1 MIIDKD
7 LILFDLTG
15 DKETIIS
22 TLANQAFEQGRL
34 EDKQKYIEA
43 VLKREK
49 EYSTALGYEVAIP
62 HGSEKE
68 IINPKIVIATLKKPI
83 LWNQHEVQIVFLIA
97 MNMLEPQVT
106 KNTLKDLYAI
116 MDNKQAM
123 QVLSNAKDAK
133 EIIHY
138 LKGCN
143 G

>member
-7 LILFDLTG
+7 LILLDLTG

-22 TLANQAFEQGRL
+22 TLANQAFEHGRL
-34 EDKQKYIEA
+34 EDKQEYIEA

-62 HGSEKE
+62 HGQSDTVKDPFVIFGRVKE
-68 IINPKIVIATLKKPI
+68 PI
-83 LWNQHEVQIVFLIA
+83 LQDQHEVQIVFLIA

-106 KNTLKDLYAI
+106 KNTLKDLYVI

-123 QVLSNAKDAK
+123 QVLSNAKEAK

-138 LKGCN
+138 LKA
-143 G
+143 

>member
-7 LILFDLTG
+7 LILLDLTG

-22 TLANQAFEQGRL
+22 TLANQVFEHGRL
-34 EDKQKYIEA
+34 EDKQEYIEA

-62 HGSEKE
+62 HGQSDTVKDPFVIFGRVKE
-68 IINPKIVIATLKKPI
+68 PI
-83 LWNQHEVQIVFLIA
+83 LQDQHEVQIVFLIA

-106 KNTLKDLYAI
+106 KNTLKDLYVI

-123 QVLSNAKDAK
+123 QVLSNAK
-133 EIIHY
+133 
-138 LKGCN
+138 
-143 G
+143 